1 MKLAIALTAATFVST
16 LAGGFFALRFRDRAH
31 LLLGFMAGF
40 LLGVVAFHIFPEIIA
55 QVSRNG
61 LPAMTM
67 MIAMV
72 AAFLAFHVAEKS
84 VLIHHSHESEY
95 AAHHHPKVGVLTALS
110 LAGHS
115 FMDGAGIGMG
125 FQVSRSIGLMVAA
138 AVISHDFTDGMNT
151 VSIMLNH
158 QNSRKA
164 TLGYLT
170 LDALAPLLGLAA
182 TTLFHFPPQA
192 LGIYLGVFAG
202 FLLYIGAAD
211 ILPEAHAHHSAW
223 GTVAMTVV
231 GAILAFAL
239 SQAL

>member
-1 MKLAIALTAATFVST
+1 MKLAIALTALTFVST

-40 LLGVVAFHIFPEIIA
+40 LLGVVAFDIFPEIIN
-55 QVSRNG
+55 QVTHNG
-61 LPAMTM
+61 LDAHEI
-67 MIAMV
+67 MIALV
-72 AAFLAFHVAEKS
+72 GAFLAFHVAEKLI
-84 VLIHHSHESEY
+84 LIHHSHEHEY
-95 AAHHHPKVGVLTALS
+95 AEHHHPHVGVLTALA

-158 QNSRKA
+158 KNSKSR
-164 TLGYLT
+164 TIGYLV
-170 LDALAPLLGLAA
+170 LDAVAPLLGLAGA
-182 TTLFHFPPQA
+182 TLFHLPARA

-211 ILPEAHAHHSAW
+211 ILPEAHNHHSSHW
-223 GTVAMTVV
+223 TVAMTVA
-231 GAILAFAL
+231 GAAVAYVVTHAL
-239 SQAL
+239 